1 MDMNATTT
9 NPSKPKAKAIGKGIT
24 TMAAATLATEH
35 IAIINDIP
43 TPAQQRVSSIKPI
56 RGRVDYNFFNYCSQC
71 GLKLPKYVLRCI
83 DCKQKV
89 RTKPW
94 HRSKILQFKRI

>member
-1 MDMNATTT
+1 MNPIT
-9 NPSKPKAKAIGKGIT
+9 NHTQVKGKAI
-24 TMAAATLATEH
+24 ATAV
-35 IAIINDIP
+35 AIERTINNNTP
-43 TPAQQRVSSIKPI
+43 TLLQQLPPSNNNKPI

-71 GLKLPKYVLRCI
+71 DLKLPKNILRCI
-83 DCKQKV
+83 SCKQKV